1 MSKLVIVE
9 SPSKIPTIKKCL
21 GNDYIIMASCGH
33 IIDLE
38 HNWKPTVDD
47 YEPKYSPT
55 KEDVIKKLKKSCKNI
70 SKDNIYLAT
79 DKDREGEMIA
89 WSLAKELKVKNAKRI
104 IFTSITKKEIVNAI
118 NSPSI
123 INMNVVY
130 SQQTRRLIDRST
142 GFTVSPILLN
152 NIDNAKSAGR
162 VQSVVVKIIVDKE
175 NEINDYYN
183 SKKSTFYYINS
194 NIKINEFEII
204 FKLIMKN
211 DETSDKSDDL
221 NKSSDR
227 KLIFDKSDE
236 QKVLKIIK
244 RMAKSK
250 FNLLDISSKEK
261 LQNPL
266 EPFTTST
273 LQQVAT
279 SQLNINSKLVM
290 SIAQKL
296 YEGGHITYMRTD
308 SISISEEGLEKIKS
322 EIIKKFGENYY
333 RKKIYEQKNDNTQE
347 AHECIR
353 PTKME
358 IDNLNLSDLENKL
371 YKLIWKRTI
380 QSQMKPAKFQS
391 IKIVIEM
398 LEQVKLNDYK
408 LVGCIENLI
417 FNGYLILDN
426 KNNNKEIDLDT
437 FKGKINWIKI
447 YATED
452 IKNQPPRYNEASLVK
467 KLDPKNLNIGRP
479 STYASLMTTIV
490 DRKYVEIKE
499 ISGSVINT
507 NIFTINKND
516 IKTVETIIKGIS
528 IGKEKNKFVPTEL
541 GLKSTEFLNKN
552 FELFMDYKFTSKM
565 EKNLD
570 KIADGKKDKKDVLV
584 DFLKYLQ
591 EKENTFK
598 INKKEFKKEENII
611 GKIDN
616 YDVNLLKGK
625 HGHYISINE
634 KTMSVEELF
643 KDDKTPKNK
652 HILKYVKKNI
662 PQDIGVING
671 NNIEVKISKK
681 QRKYTYIN
689 DTYIDLNDLYE
700 KEDITNKEILKY
712 VKDFLNKNISLEWKI
727 QKNTYKL
734 KNGIYGYY
742 LEEYK
747 NKQKSRNISIFN
759 LINKLKD
766 ANNCDDIDAVKKITN
781 KDIQEII

>member
-33 IIDLE
+33 IIDLD
-38 HNWKPTVDD
+38 HNWKPKVDD

-70 SKDNIYLAT
+70 SKDNVYLAT

-152 NIDNAKSAGR
+152 NVDNAKSAGR

-204 FKLIMKN
+204 FKLMLSN
-211 DETSDKSDDL
+211 EETSDKSDGS
-221 NKSSDR
+221 NKSPDK

-236 QKVLKIIK
+236 KKVLKIIK

-250 FNLLDISSKEK
+250 FNLFDVSSKEK
-261 LQNPL
+261 LQNPS

-308 SISISEEGLEKIKS
+308 SISISDEGLEKIKS
-322 EIIKKFGENYY
+322 EIIKKFGDNYY
-333 RKKIYEQKNDNTQE
+333 RRKVYEKKNDNTQE

-358 IDNLNLSDLENKL
+358 VDNLNLSDLENKL
-371 YKLIWKRTI
+371 YRLIWKRTM
-380 QSQMKPAKFQS
+380 QSQMSPAKYQS
-391 IKIVIEM
+391 IKMEVEM
-398 LEQVKLNDYK
+398 LNQEKLDDYK

-426 KNNNKEIDLDT
+426 KNSNEEIDLDT

-499 ISGSVINT
+499 IKGSVINT

-516 IKTVETIIKGIS
+516 IETVETTIKGIS

-541 GLKSTEFLNKN
+541 GLNATEFLNKN

-570 KIADGKKDKKDVLV
+570 KIADGKKDKKDILV
-584 DFLKYLQ
+584 DFLQYLQ
-591 EKENTFK
+591 EKEDTLK
-598 INKKEFKKEENII
+598 INKKEFKQEENII

-616 YDVNLLKGK
+616 NDVNLLKGK
-625 HGHYISINE
+625 HGHYVSFND
-634 KTMSVEELF
+634 KKMSVEELF
-643 KDDKTPKNK
+643 ENDKKPKNK
-652 HILKYVKKNI
+652 DILKYIKENI
-662 PQDIGVING
+662 PQEIGTIDG

-681 QRKYTYIN
+681 GRKYVYIN

-700 KEDITNKEILKY
+700 KDDITNKVVLKY

-727 QKNTYKL
+727 KKDIYKL
-734 KNGIYGYY
+734 KNGQYGYY

-747 NKQKSRNISIFN
+747 NKKKSRNISLYN
-759 LINKLKD
+759 LINKLKEE
-766 ANNCDDIDAVKKITN
+766 NNCDDIEAVKKITN
-781 KDIQEII
+781 NDIQEII